1 MSTRPGWPALV
12 LEMESTPSK
21 RQRGPQPRTTLPF
34 AGYTQR
40 VLVTGPHMND
50 EYMLRTPSGNSI
62 LRDLSGKGPQYGRSR
77 HRSRVQQSTE
87 GSSRADVHQQSVLRP
102 ESGQMIWIVLLSSGL
117 LWIYY
122 RNRRSQ

>member
-50 EYMLRTPSGNSI
+50 EYMLRLT
-62 LRDLSGKGPQYGRSR
+62 RADRGPRRGIRFYGTLAAKGRSTDVVVTGPEYNNLLKGR
-77 HRSRVQQSTE
+77 PALTFINNRSY
-87 GSSRADVHQQSVLRP
+87 G
-102 ESGQMIWIVLLSSGL
+102 LSPVK
-117 LWIYY
+117 
-122 RNRRSQ
+122 